1 MTWFLENWFWML
13 VVVAF
18 VGMHL
23 VGHGGHGGHAG
34 HGSDPT
40 QRKGPLDKN
49 KGRRDET
56 SSGGHQH

>member
-1 MTWFLENWFWML
+1 MTWFLENWFWMV

-34 HGSDPT
+34 HGGDPA
-40 QRKGPLDKN
+40 QRNGPLDKD
-49 KGRRDET
+49 KGRRDGKG
-56 SSGGHQH
+56 SGGHQH